1 MQERTKALIKG
12 IVCWAAAAIFL
23 LMSPDFDFLL
33 FQTFPVTA
41 SQLLKITAVVCVIL
55 GFMYM
60 NDARKLK

>member
-1 MQERTKALIKG
+1 MQERTKVLIKG
-12 IVCWAAAAIFL
+12 IVCWAAAVIFL
-23 LMSPDFDFLL
+23 LIDKDFEFLL

-41 SQLLKITAVVCVIL
+41 AQLLKITAVFCVFL